1 MPAINLSPTWT
12 QTTPNIW
19 QTQCSSPHL
28 WFETG
33 EIKTCQARSPT
44 GPAAPHHHL
53 CQLLLSQELFEN
65 NELIVHCV
73 ISLLHFGLFV
83 VELFLGAR
91 ARMWVYW
98 SPTWLGCN
106 GVERKMAAYLMTGVK
121 RLWRR
126 QKSRT
131 PWGKTRWKL
140 LLHQWQVRKSRFILN

>member
-65 NELIVHCV
+65 NELVVHCV

-83 VELFLGAR
+83 LELFLGAR
-91 ARMWVYW
+91 ARCKATGAPPGWAATEW
-98 SPTWLGCN
+98 KGKWLPTWWREWRGCED
-106 GVERKMAAYLMTGVK
+106 GRRAERPEEKQDRSFHYISDRCTTFYL
-121 RLWRR
+121 
-126 QKSRT
+126 
-131 PWGKTRWKL
+131 
-140 LLHQWQVRKSRFILN
+140 